1 MGEQEKENKP
11 KTHKA
16 LKFFLILIIVSGIL
30 GAVYLKSV
38 NISIIDYILSY
49 QSDKIVA
56 NVLDTQT
63 FDIDSKSD
71 FTVINNTYVECN
83 KDSIKYN
90 GINKWSQTYTMDSPT
105 MISEGNIIAVGEFN
119 KNNVYVFDEKG
130 LLYDIT
136 SEAPISQ
143 FVVNQSGHLIVMTE
157 NSISLY
163 TPYSNP
169 AGAKITSFE
178 RETEGVYP
186 ICADISN
193 DGDYVAIS
201 YLDTTGSQMN
211 SKVLFYAVGLNGEV
225 EYGADSVVNLSSIH
239 GDNELIFNV
248 SYMDNDTLV
257 AISDKKIFAASNNE
271 KIWEK
276 TLTNKLTA
284 LNLNNNKYIVLGL
297 GDELPGGSQFK
308 SGTAVWYD
316 LKGNQVGSYELGKD
330 IKNITSKANR
340 VLLYAG
346 KTVYGLSLR
355 GNLLWEYLTLGD
367 LKHMELFNDTSN
379 ILLVYRNSAKII
391 DIKLKFGKNKK
402 ETESSQNSTDQT
414 QESTSQSDST
424 ESESSSSEETT
435 TTNEETTNEETTQEQ
450 ETTQESQKETT
461 STETSQTESQSQ
473 D

>member
-1 MGEQEKENKP
+1 MAEQENQP

-16 LKFFLILIIVSGIL
+16 LKFFLILIISSGVL
-30 GAVYLKSV
+30 GAIYLKSM

-56 NVLDTQT
+56 NILNTEQ

-71 FTVINNTYVECN
+71 FTIINNAYVECN

-90 GINKWSQTYTMDSPT
+90 GLNKWSQTYTMNSPT
-105 MISEGNIIAVGEFN
+105 MISEGNIVAVGEFN

-130 LLYDIT
+130 PLYDIT

-143 FVVNQSGHLIVMTE
+143 FVINKSGYLIVMTE

-178 RETEGVYP
+178 RETDGVYP

-193 DGDYVAIS
+193 SGNYVAIS
-201 YLDTTGSQMN
+201 YLDTTGSQIN
-211 SKVLFYAVGLNGEV
+211 SKVLFYAVGLNGEI

-248 SYMDNDTLV
+248 SYMNNDTLV
-257 AISDKKIFAASNNE
+257 AISDKKIFAAANNE

-276 TLTNKLTA
+276 NLTNKLTS
-284 LNLNNNKYIVLGL
+284 LNLNNGKYIVLGL
-297 GDELPGGSQFK
+297 GDELPGGSEFK
-308 SGTAVWYD
+308 AGTAIWYD
-316 LKGNQVGSYELGKD
+316 LKGNQVGTYEIGKD
-330 IKNITSKANR
+330 IKLLASKSNR
-340 VLLYAG
+340 ILAYAG
-346 KTVYGLSLR
+346 KTVYGLSLK
-355 GNLLWEYLTLGD
+355 GNLLWEYITLGD

-379 ILLVYRNSAKII
+379 ILLVYRNSAQTI
-391 DIKLKFGKNKK
+391 DIKLKFHKGNEQETETAKQ
-402 ETESSQNSTDQT
+402 TESSKDITDQN
-414 QESTSQSDST
+414 QESTTENNST
-424 ESESSSSEETT
+424 EENTLETETNSTEEITSEQDS
-435 TTNEETTNEETTQEQ
+435 
-450 ETTQESQKETT
+450 TQESQLE
-461 STETSQTESQSQ
+461 QTNTDENPESQS
-473 D
+473 